1 MLIIHTVH
9 FSLGAQFGV
18 VAFDIKTQ
26 ADGKTD
32 VEWYKNTY
40 YGVSYA
46 VNDNLSVSY
55 QNNGRKN
62 TLE

>member
-9 FSLGAQFGV
+9 FHWCTIGV
-18 VAFDIKTQ
+18 VSFDIKTQ
-26 ADGKTD
+26 ADGATD

-55 QNNGRKN
+55 QKTI
-62 TLE
+62 TLTW